1 MTKSFTLP
9 PWGVLAVGAMIMVPS
24 ALAAIRLDVGP
35 RNVQVAEITPGAD
48 IRRDKQEVLFNEPDS
63 DFDLPLRCKPAQG
76 KLLTLTDDEKWAACC
91 PPGTRLL
98 GTINTA
104 FDCCGEGHDLAGSK
118 DTGWTC
124 CLSGYEYDGTKCK
137 DPKPLCPNGME
148 LVDGKCICPP
158 GTTQA
163 ADGTCKPN
171 TANGGNGNGGNQ
183 AGKHP
188 SGPCS
193 SEISSDGQ
201 RRVSRFQQAVINPG
215 DPIRILDLHGE
226 PNSGKDPNQWL
237 NNAQNGG
244 HIARTP
250 KFEDAGVFT
259 ISKWT
264 EGKYCISGLETGVG
278 PTCPSDSPA
287 LTFNT
292 LDTESCLPLELV
304 TVPCNIRDPN
314 NNCLWSGNQQ
324 KPCPTGFSCLP
335 NGQSPGQFPSGQSP
349 GGQNPGSQS
358 PGGQSSGS
366 QFPGGQ
372 FPGGQFPGGYFPNG
386 QNPGD
391 RFPGGQ
397 NPGGQ
402 FPGGEFPS
410 GQIPGGQFPGGQ
422 FPGSQFPDGQN
433 PGGQNPGCRPTPTGT
448 LTPGGG
454 ATPTCPP
461 GQPWK
466 DGTCVIPITDCADRA
481 HPEFGD
487 TSYNPANFP
496 CSIGRERPCRG
507 EQVQDWK
514 PANLPWTSTHRQPG
528 PPQPYETTIN
538 FDFDV
543 IMSIVDV
550 ETQSEHF
557 LVNLD
562 GTFWGETGGERGYKN
577 QYIGNYNDPEW
588 CLLNGYTRGY
598 FLIPKGQHTLT
609 IEWPQGTGKYQNDGG
624 GNWWYG
630 IARYRFDK
638 LCDPSRCLPDCAV
651 EKEKEAQ
658 QLRLQL
664 QREGKWPS
672 VANSQGK
679 QWGYYDQKVVA

>member
-1 MTKSFTLP
+1 MDNGEYLGFNKQWYAASKPSRDHQMGKFKLCKTK
-9 PWGVLAVGAMIMVPS
+9 AC
-24 ALAAIRLDVGP
+24 LDS
-35 RNVQVAEITPGAD
+35 E
-48 IRRDKQEVLFNEPDS
+48 
-63 DFDLPLRCKPAQG
+63 
-76 KLLTLTDDEKWAACC
+76 
-91 PPGTRLL
+91 
-98 GTINTA
+98 
-104 FDCCGEGHDLAGSK
+104 
-118 DTGWTC
+118 
-124 CLSGYEYDGTKCK
+124 
-137 DPKPLCPNGME
+137 
-148 LVDGKCICPP
+148 
-158 GTTQA
+158 
-163 ADGTCKPN
+163 
-171 TANGGNGNGGNQ
+171 
-183 AGKHP
+183 
-188 SGPCS
+188 S
-193 SEISSDGQ
+193 SE
-201 RRVSRFQQAVINPG
+201 INPG

-366 QFPGGQ
+366 Q

-598 FLIPKGQHTLT
+598 FLIPKGMLSSF
-609 IEWPQGTGKYQNDGG
+609 PY
-624 GNWWYG
+624 
-630 IARYRFDK
+630 
-638 LCDPSRCLPDCAV
+638 LCVPL
-651 EKEKEAQ
+651 
-658 QLRLQL
+658 
-664 QREGKWPS
+664 
-672 VANSQGK
+672 
-679 QWGYYDQKVVA
+679 